1 MLTGECCVV
10 TDDPFH
16 ITREEMVQ
24 RQDPNASL
32 ELCKA
37 RVAALCP
44 LLERG
49 ERTHEEC
56 ERFVVQ
62 WIDAERDTFG
72 RPIAD
77 DDPEYM
83 ALFARLRD
91 AANVFEDGPK
101 INGHDPSGFNGPEP
115 PPHGEPVE
123 PPRPYVSLRST
134 TTSDWGTRDI
144 VRREWVLEDAIPANQ
159 AMILNGH
166 GGEGKTLLMLQIC
179 VAIVLYLHEV
189 LGMLVQRGGPVIFYS
204 GEEDREEVDR
214 RLADILRNTGHHP
227 SELTG
232 KLHVVSRVGEDAILS
247 TAKDDVVTPTKLYR
261 ELEEMSGDLRAVLVV
276 LDSVTHVFACNQINI
291 AHAVQNIGLMKRLS
305 RAHRAATIGIQHV
318 SLEGVKSGMGTFGT
332 MGWHNFSR
340 ARAYLQ
346 SLSSDKD
353 RADDGLRKLSF
364 MKQNYGPRGKPIELQ
379 WSDGRFVVPG
389 VASFERKAAENRI
402 DDLFLLLLDRAN
414 HRKMPVSP
422 HRSNAFAPT
431 EFLKEPE
438 AINEGITKAQFEDSM
453 KRLIDSDQVR
463 PIDEGPPSRRRTH
476 LVRPLATGSGE
487 PVRRYEP
494 QPTGTICEWCGE
506 PGTDDK
512 PVHRIVPGG
521 GYKSECL
528 HSGDCEN
535 AWPAWRGTH
544 KGTVVELKP
553 KGE

>member
-1 MLTGECCVV
+1 VI
-10 TDDPFH
+10 DDPFH

-24 RQDPNASL
+24 RQDQAASL

-56 ERFVVQ
+56 ERFLMQ
-62 WIDAERDTFG
+62 WVDAERDIFG
-72 RPIAD
+72 RPVAD
-77 DDPEYM
+77 DDSEVM
-83 ALFARLRD
+83 ALFARLRT
-91 AANVFEDGPK
+91 AANVFEDGGPK
-101 INGHDPSGFNGPEP
+101 TNGHDRDGFAAASNGPEP

-134 TTSDWGTRDI
+134 TTSEWGTRDI

-179 VAIVLYLHEV
+179 VAIVLYLQEV

-247 TAKDDVVTPTKLYR
+247 TAKDDVVTPTRLYR
-261 ELEEMSGDLRAVLVV
+261 ELEEMAGDLKAALIV
-276 LDSVTHVFACNQINI
+276 LDSITHVFACNQINI
-291 AHAVQNIGLMKRLS
+291 AHAVQNIGLMKRLCRS
-305 RAHRAATIGIQHV
+305 HRAACIGIQHV
-318 SLEGVKSGMGTFGT
+318 SLEGIKSGMGTFGT
-332 MGWHNFSR
+332 MGWHNFAR

-346 SLSSDKD
+346 SLASDKD

-389 VASFERKAAENRI
+389 LASFERKAAENRI
-402 DDLFLLLLDRAN
+402 DDLFLMLLDRAN
-414 HRKMPVSP
+414 NRGLPVSP
-422 HRSNAFAPT
+422 NQSKTYAPT
-431 EFLKEPE
+431 EFVKEPE
-438 AINEGITKAQFEDSM
+438 AINEGVTKAQFEASM

-463 PIDEGPPSRRRTH
+463 PIEEGPPSRRRSR
-476 LVRPLATGSGE
+476 LVRPLADGSGK

-494 QPTGTICEWCGE
+494 QPNGTICEWCGE
-506 PGTDDK
+506 PGTDEK
-512 PVHRIVPGG
+512 PVHRTVPGG

-528 HSGDCEN
+528 HPGTCET
-535 AWPAWRGTH
+535 AWPPWRGTN